1 MLRKF
6 FYTLAL
12 VLLFAGGAIAWQ
24 RYGLASQRPATHD
37 TGAGAGPVETVSAI
51 AADLQ
56 PWQTRLR
63 ATGEVRA
70 VQGADMSAEVSGI
83 VDSISFTSGQDV
95 AAGTVL
101 LRLRANDDEAHL
113 AQLQAAADLASANLS
128 RDRRQ
133 FDAQAISRATLD
145 ADESTLRSDQA
156 QVAGFRAVM
165 VEKIV
170 RAPFAGRIGVRLV
183 DVGQYPTAGTPIV
196 TLQALD
202 PIYVDF
208 NIQQQALSQLHP
220 GQAVDVHV
228 DAWPGRVFQA
238 RIASINSRVDSAS
251 RMVMVRA
258 QLDNHDHAL
267 LPGMFAVVD
276 IRTGTPR
283 PLLTLPQA
291 AISYNP
297 YGDFVYVLQPDGGV
311 RAAAG
316 ADRYAGRFIVH
327 ARVVQTGAARGDQ
340 VSILGG
346 LHEGEIVVT
355 AGQVKL
361 RDGIQVVVNNLVQ
374 PGNSAEPQPV
384 DE

>member
-1 MLRKF
+1 MLRK
-6 FYTLAL
+6 
-12 VLLFAGGAIAWQ
+12 LLYCLPLILLLAGGALYWQ
-24 RYGLASQRPATHD
+24 RHGLASSRPTSAQA
-37 TGAGAGPVETVSAI
+37 GAGAEAAQTVSATVVTP
-51 AADLQ
+51 LLWRTQ
-56 PWQTRLR
+56 LR

-83 VDSISFTSGQDV
+83 VDSISFNSGQDV
-95 AAGTVL
+95 GAGSVL

-113 AQLQAAADLASANLS
+113 AQLQAAADLAAANLA

-156 QVAGFRAVM
+156 QVTGFRAVM

-183 DVGQYPTAGTPIV
+183 DVGQYLTAGTPIV

-208 NIQQQALSQLHP
+208 NIQQQALSQLQP
-220 GQAVDVHV
+220 GQLADVHV

-238 RIASINSRVDSAS
+238 RIGSINSRVDSAS

-267 LPGMFAVVD
+267 LPGMFAVVG
-276 IRTGTPR
+276 IETGAPRT
-283 PLLTLPQA
+283 LLTLPQA

-297 YGDFVYVLQPDGGV
+297 YGDFVYVLRPVAHQADG
-311 RAAAG
+311 R
-316 ADRYAGRFIVH
+316 DRFAGRFTVQT
-327 ARVVQTGAARGDQ
+327 RVVQTGATRGDQ
-340 VSILGG
+340 VAILGG
-346 LHEGEIVVT
+346 LQPGEIVVT

-361 RDGIQVVVNNLVQ
+361 RDGIFAVVNNLVQ
-374 PGNSAEPQPV
+374 PGDQAQPQPV

>member
-1 MLRKF
+1 MLRKLL
-6 FYTLAL
+6 Y
-12 VLLFAGGAIAWQ
+12 VLPLILLLAGGAIYWQ
-24 RYGLASQRPATHD
+24 RHGLASSRPASAR
-37 TGAGAGPVETVSAI
+37 AGAEPAETVSATVV
-51 AADLQ
+51 APLA
-56 PWQTRLR
+56 WQTQLR

-83 VDSISFTSGQDV
+83 VDSISFASGQDV

-101 LRLRANDDEAHL
+101 LRLRADDDAARL
-113 AQLQAAADLASANLS
+113 SQYQAAADLATANLA

-156 QVAGFRAVM
+156 QVAGFKAVM

-183 DVGQYPTAGTPIV
+183 DVGQYLTAGTPIV

-208 NIQQQALSQLHP
+208 NIQQQALSQLQP
-220 GQAVDVHV
+220 GQAADVHV
-228 DAWPGRVFQA
+228 DAWPGRVFRA
-238 RIASINSRVDSAS
+238 RIGSINSRVDSAS

-267 LPGMFAVVD
+267 LPGMFATVE
-276 IRTGTPR
+276 IETGAPRT
-283 PLLTLPQA
+283 LLTLPQA

-297 YGDFVYVLQPDGGV
+297 YGDFVYVLRPSGHAETG
-311 RAAAG
+311 
-316 ADRYAGRFIVH
+316 DRYAGRFSVQT
-327 ARVVQTGAARGDQ
+327 RVVQTGATRGDQ

-346 LHEGEIVVT
+346 LKAGEIVVT

-361 RDGIQVVVNNLVQ
+361 RDGIAAVVNNLVQ
-374 PGNSAEPQPV
+374 PDNEAQPQPV

>member
-1 MLRKF
+1 MLRKLL
-6 FYTLAL
+6 YTLPL
-12 VLLFAGGAIAWQ
+12 VLLLAGGGLYWQ
-24 RYGLASQRPATHD
+24 RHGLASGRPEA
-37 TGAGAGPVETVSAI
+37 GAGAGAAAPETV
-51 AADLQ
+51 AATVAQTQ
-56 PWQTRLR
+56 PWQTTLR

-95 AAGTVL
+95 GAGTVL

-113 AQLQAAADLASANLS
+113 AQLQAAADLANANLA

-156 QVAGFRAVM
+156 QVAAFKAVT

-183 DVGQYPTAGTPIV
+183 DVGQYLTAGTPIV

-208 NIQQQALSQLHP
+208 NIQQQALSQLQP
-220 GQAVDVHV
+220 GLLADVHV

-238 RIASINSRVDSAS
+238 HINSINSRVDSAS

-267 LPGMFAVVD
+267 LPGMFAVVE

-297 YGDFVYVLQPDGGV
+297 YGDFVYVLQPDPHATV
-311 RAAAG
+311 AAG
-316 ADRYAGRFIVH
+316 SDRFAGRFTVRT
-327 ARVVQTGAARGDQ
+327 RVVQAGATRGDQ
-340 VSILGG
+340 VAILRG
-346 LHEGEIVVT
+346 LQAGEIVVT

-361 RDGIQVVVNNLVQ
+361 RDGIQAVVNNVVQ
-374 PGNSAEPQPV
+374 PGSEPAPQPV

>member
-1 MLRKF
+1 MLRKLL
-6 FYTLAL
+6 YLLPLIL
-12 VLLFAGGAIAWQ
+12 VLAGGAIYWQ
-24 RYGLASQRPATHD
+24 RHGLASSRPAAS
-37 TGAGAGPVETVSAI
+37 GAGGEPAETVSATMVQP
-51 AADLQ
+51 L
-56 PWQTRLR
+56 PWQTQLR

-95 AAGTVL
+95 AAGAVL
-101 LRLRANDDEAHL
+101 LRLRADDDEARL
-113 AQLQAAADLASANLS
+113 AQYQAAADLAAANLA

-145 ADESTLRSDQA
+145 ADESTWHSDQA
-156 QVAGFRAVM
+156 QVTGFKAVM

-183 DVGQYPTAGTPIV
+183 DVGQYLTAGTPIV

-208 NIQQQALSQLHP
+208 NIQQQALSQLQP
-220 GQAVDVHV
+220 GQIADVRV
-228 DAWPGRVFQA
+228 DAWPGRVFVA
-238 RIASINSRVDSAS
+238 RISSINSRVDSAS

-267 LPGMFAVVD
+267 LPGMFAVVE
-276 IRTGTPR
+276 IETGAPRT
-283 PLLTLPQA
+283 LLTLPQA

-297 YGDFVYVLQPDGGV
+297 YGDFVYVLRPSKP
-311 RAAAG
+311 AATG
-316 ADRYAGRFIVH
+316 DRYAGRFTVQT
-327 ARVVQTGAARGDQ
+327 RVVQTGPARGDQ
-340 VSILGG
+340 VSILRG
-346 LHEGEIVVT
+346 LKAGEIVVT

-361 RDGIQVVVNNLVQ
+361 RDGITAVVNNLVQ
-374 PGNSAEPQPV
+374 PGNEAQPQPV